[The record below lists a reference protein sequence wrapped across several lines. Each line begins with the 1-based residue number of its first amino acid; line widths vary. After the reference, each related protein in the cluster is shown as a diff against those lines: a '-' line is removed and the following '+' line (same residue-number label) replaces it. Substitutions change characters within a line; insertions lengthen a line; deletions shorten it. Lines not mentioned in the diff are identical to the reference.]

1 MKKTIEV
8 ENLSKKYSAVTRRPS
23 LKDLF
28 QQAWMD
34 AIRKKEEKSSEAI
47 LALDNVS
54 FSVHEGEA
62 LGIVGKNGVGKST
75 LLKILARL
83 TEPSSGKATMRGRVT
98 SLLEL
103 GTGFHPDLTGR
114 ENILL
119 NGAFLG
125 MRKREVEKALPAI
138 AAFSELESFLALP
151 VKRYSTGMC
160 IRLAVGVALHLNS
173 DILLMDEVMEVLDHE
188 FRRKC
193 FERLREKKREG
204 STILLVSHNE
214 ESLREICDEGIWLKH
229 GRLIQKDKMATVLER
244 YKNETPSLD

>member
-8 ENLSKKYSAVTRRPS
+8 ERLSKKFSRATRRPS
-23 LKDLF
+23 LRDAF
-28 QQAWMD
+28 HSAWLKSL
-34 AIRKKEEKSSEAI
+34 KKQEESTESESI
-47 LALDNVS
+47 LALDEVS
-54 FSVHEGEA
+54 FNVLEGQA
-62 LGIVGKNGVGKST
+62 IGVVGKNGVGKST

-83 TEPSSGKATMRGRVT
+83 TEPTSGKAVLRGKVT

-114 ENILL
+114 ENIFL

-125 MRKREVEKALPAI
+125 MRKKDIEGQLDSI
-138 AAFSELESFLALP
+138 AEFSNLQNFLQEP

-160 IRLAVGVALHLNS
+160 IRLAVGVALHLKS

-204 STILLVSHNE
+204 SSILLVSHNE
-214 ESLREICDEGIWLKH
+214 ESLREVCDEGIWLHAGK
-229 GRLIQKDKMATVLER
+229 LVEKDKISKVLER
-244 YKNETPSLD
+244 YHHDQTR